1 MAKVPDLE
9 DFACLV
15 AWTLRLNLWF
25 SLQGFLTM
33 CRYRLYWSSCLEF
46 DSQGSC
52 NQEFDS
58 QYSCNQEFDWQ
69 WVGNLETV
77 VLADFVSSR
86 LGFSKL
92 TESVNIFYRK
102 LPGVIVLAF
111 QVISVVFGGFILTSQ
126 ELNSLRFQRI
136 LKEICWVVEAVLSSV
151 VKGNIF
157 SWHNWSSLLQKSSP
171 WFSGAFR
178 PLRMNCVSTL

>member
-1 MAKVPDLE
+1 MAKVPDLD

-15 AWTLRLNLWF
+15 AWILRLNLWF
-25 SLQGFLTM
+25 SPQGLLTM
-33 CRYRLYWSSCLEF
+33 CRYRLYWSGCLEF

-58 QYSCNQEFDWQ
+58 QYSRNQEFDWQ
-69 WVGNLETV
+69 WVGNLEIV

-86 LGFSKL
+86 VSKL

-102 LPGVIVLAF
+102 LSGVIAFAF

-157 SWHNWSSLLQKSSP
+157 TWHIWSSLLP
-171 WFSGAFR
+171 NLPHGLVEHSG
-178 PLRMNCVSTL
+178 LWGWTVLVHYN